1 MKVSRPHGAP
11 SAGSAAKA
19 PGPTGPK
26 GKGFATKL
34 DQAERLAG
42 TRDGVDPSAGS
53 RRTSAVSDIGVDF
66 KAGKITAETAIDRVV
81 ERVLDRQLGKKAT
94 IALREKVGAAL
105 RDSLADDPLLAAK
118 VKALS
123 SE

>member
-1 MKVSRPHGAP
+1 MKVSRPPGAA

-19 PGPTGPK
+19 PGLTGPK

-34 DQAERLAG
+34 DQAEKLAG
-42 TRDGVDPSAGS
+42 TRGGVDRSAGS
-53 RRTSAVSDIGVDF
+53 RRTSAVSDIGVDL

-94 IALREKVGAAL
+94 TALREKVGAAL